1 MKAEDAQITMLFK
14 WLRSI
19 TVLTQSNGLSESI
32 SDLAVGKSGLIVRQE
47 TSSQK
52 LVWQSLN
59 KRTFD
64 LIAGFILFCI
74 AFPFFLIIA
83 IIIKLN
89 TRGPVFFR
97 QERIGYKEK
106 SFTILKFRTMQQ
118 EESDTTHQSY
128 IQLLLQDDNVEGE
141 RAEMVD
147 HYLDYIDRRVT
158 PIGRFLRATS
168 LDELPQ
174 LINVLK
180 GEMSLVGPR
189 PHPTYEVQ
197 EYKNWYHRRFEVK
210 PGLTGYS
217 KLKLRCTPKNYE
229 EAILHDLWYVDHRS
243 FSLDMKIF
251 AMTIPYVLLHQGG
264 NKSTGRR

>member
-1 MKAEDAQITMLFK
+1 MLFK

-19 TVLTQSNGLSESI
+19 TMLTYSNGLSETI
-32 SDLAVGKSGLIVRQE
+32 GDIAVGKSGLVVRHE
-47 TSSQK
+47 RSSYK
-52 LVWQSLN
+52 YILQSLN
-59 KRTFD
+59 KRFFD
-64 LIAGFILFCI
+64 LVAGFILFCI
-74 AFPFFLIIA
+74 ASPFFLIIA
-83 IIIKLN
+83 VIIKVN

-106 SFTILKFRTMQQ
+106 SFTIFKFRTMQQ
-118 EESDTTHQSY
+118 EESDTTHKSY
-128 IQLLLQDDNVEGE
+128 IQLLLQDENVEGD

-147 HYLDYIDRRVT
+147 HYLDHIDRRVT
-158 PIGRFLRATS
+158 PIGRFLRVTS

-189 PHPTYEVQ
+189 PHPTYEVK
-197 EYKNWYHRRFEVK
+197 EYKNWYHRRLEVK

-243 FSLDMKIF
+243 FLLDMKIF
-251 AMTIPYVLLHQGG
+251 IMTIPYVLLHQSG
-264 NKSTGRR
+264 K